1 MELREFNIDV
11 PGKGKV
17 DVSLWLH
24 FSDHD
29 NSVSAQDI
37 KIHSDFDSGLPRHP
51 HLMLVDHEWKFHV
64 QQPIMVEKEVV
75 VEDKYSAEGLSKD
88 IIRRIMDL
96 VDDAK
101 VK

>member
-1 MELREFNIDV
+1 MELREFKIDV
-11 PGKGKV
+11 PGKGRV
-17 DVSLWLH
+17 DVSFWLH

-51 HLMLVDHEWKFHV
+51 HLMMVDHEWKFHMHTPV
-64 QQPIMVEKEVV
+64 MVEKEVII
-75 VEDKYSAEGLSKD
+75 EDQYSAEGLSKE
-88 IIRRIMDL
+88 IINRIREY
-96 VDDAK
+96 VEDAK